1 MQPPASSISGRKRG
15 GLLLRAPRQQ
25 WLYIGSVV
33 YCPAAYFAKTTLLL
47 LIARLFSVR
56 RMVARGIYGF
66 LLGILVCYIP
76 IQVAKMAVCV
86 PIAAYWDRNVPG
98 AVCLD
103 QNALFLCDLA
113 LALITDICILL
124 LPIPLTWSL
133 QLSRWR
139 KFKISVALG
148 LGGVAT
154 AAVSYRI
161 FWILTTSRSRDLTYD
176 FVIQDLFV

>member
-1 MQPPASSISGRKRG
+1 M
-15 GLLLRAPRQQ
+15 
-25 WLYIGSVV
+25 
-33 YCPAAYFAKTTLLL
+33 
-47 LIARLFSVR
+47 ARLFAVR
-56 RMVARGIYGF
+56 RTVARGIHGF

-86 PIAAYWDRNVPG
+86 PIAAYWDRDVPG
-98 AVCLD
+98 AVCLN

-113 LALITDICILL
+113 LALITDFSILL

-133 QLSRWR
+133 RLSRWR
-139 KFKISVALG
+139 KVKISLVLG

-161 FWILTTSRSRDLTYD
+161 YWIMTTARSRDLTYD